1 MKRTSINRVLC
12 AIAALAMAIGA
23 AAQNGTLTPY
33 SRYGFG
39 VLNDNASA
47 SQRAMGGVGY
57 AMNSG
62 RQINVKNPASYAA
75 IDSLTFLFDMGLD
88 MVNLFSKEGD
98 VTEKSMSG
106 GLDYITMAFPFG
118 KIMGA
123 SVGLLPF
130 SSTGYSFNQTI
141 ENGRVNRAG
150 SGDISMLYAGVAIT
164 PFKNAYIGVNG
175 AYMFGTTINDVYASN
190 AAGTTTLFERFMRVR
205 DWRLDI
211 GAQYAINFGRDHR
224 AVIGLSFSPGK
235 AFHGETYGIYYDY
248 TLDQAPDTTGY
259 SKLKGNYSMPA
270 TYGAGL
276 SYSLRDNLL
285 VEVDFTYQ
293 PWKKAK
299 YAALENFEVTE
310 LDNRWKL
317 SLGVQFT
324 PRSRGNYLQR
334 IQYRAGAYYNHDYL
348 KVRGNN
354 LREIGASIGFGFPIP
369 GFKTVMSLGLEY
381 KNRQAT
387 PNPLIKEQY
396 LNLTLG
402 INFNELWFN
411 TSKIY

>member
-1 MKRTSINRVLC
+1 MKANLNRILTVIAVM
-12 AIAALAMAIGA
+12 AIALGA

-39 VLNDNASA
+39 ILNDNASA
-47 SQRAMGGVGY
+47 AQRAMGGVGY
-57 AMNSG
+57 AMNTG

-75 IDSLTFLFDMGLD
+75 IDSMTFLFDMGLD

-98 VTEKSMSG
+98 VSEKSMSG
-106 GLDYITMAFPFG
+106 GLDYITMAFPVG

-123 SVGLLPF
+123 SIGLLPF
-130 SSTGYSFNQTI
+130 SSTGYSFGQSI
-141 ENGRVNRAG
+141 DNGSVSRTG
-150 SGDISMLYAGVAIT
+150 SGDISMLYAGLAIN
-164 PFKNAYIGVNG
+164 PFKNAYLGVN
-175 AYMFGTTINDVYASN
+175 ASYMFGTTINDVYASN
-190 AAGTTTLFERFMRVR
+190 AVGTTTLFERYMRVR

-211 GAQYAINFGRDHR
+211 GLQYAINFGRDHR
-224 AVIGLSFSPGK
+224 AVLGLTYSPGK
-235 AFHGETYGIYYDY
+235 SFHGETYGVYYDY
-248 TLDQAPDTTGY
+248 TLDQVPDTTGY
-259 SKLKGNYSMPA
+259 TNLKGNYSMPA
-270 TYGAGL
+270 TYGVGI

-285 VEVDFTYQ
+285 VAADFTYQ

-299 YAALENFEVTE
+299 YASIENFEVTE

-317 SLGVQFT
+317 AVGAQYT
-324 PRSRGNYLQR
+324 PRPRGNYLQC
-334 IQYRAGAYYNHDYL
+334 IQYRVGAYYNHDYL
-348 KVRGNN
+348 MVRGNS

-402 INFNELWFN
+402 INFNELWFH

>member
-1 MKRTSINRVLC
+1 MKANLNRIIA
-12 AIAALAMAIGA
+12 AIAVLAFAMGA

-39 VLNDNASA
+39 VLNDNATA
-47 SQRAMGGVGY
+47 AQRSMGGVGY

-75 IDSLTFLFDMGLD
+75 IDSMTFLFDMGLD

-98 VTEKSMSG
+98 ASEKSMSG
-106 GLDYITMAFPFG
+106 GLDYITMAFPIG

-130 SSTGYSFNQTI
+130 SSTGYSFGQSI
-141 ENGRVNRAG
+141 ENGSVSRTGA
-150 SGDISMLYAGVAIT
+150 GDISMLYAGLAIK

-175 AYMFGTTINDVYASN
+175 AYMFGSTLNDVYAAN
-190 AAGTTTLFERFMRVR
+190 AVGTTTLFERYMKVR

-211 GAQYAINFGRDHR
+211 GVQYALNFGRDHR
-224 AVIGLSFSPGK
+224 AVIGLTYSPAK
-235 AFHGETYGIYYDY
+235 SFHGETFGLYYDY

-259 SKLKGNYSMPA
+259 TSLKGKYSMPA
-270 TYGAGL
+270 TYGAGI

-285 VEVDFTYQ
+285 IAADFTYQ
-293 PWKKAK
+293 PWKNAK
-299 YAALENFEVTE
+299 YASLENFEVTE
-310 LDNRWKL
+310 LDNRWKV
-317 SLGVQFT
+317 SLGAQFT
-324 PRSRGNYLQR
+324 PHPRGNYFQC
-334 IQYRAGAYYNHDYL
+334 INYRAGVYYNHDYL
-348 KVRGNN
+348 MVRGNS
-354 LREIGASIGFGFPIP
+354 LREIGATIGFGFPIP

-402 INFNELWFN
+402 INFNELWFH